1 MYDYEAEHQ
10 FSEISGASVTFCDIC
25 GMPVSE
31 STYLTSGRGSSP
43 AVADRLL
50 RVCGTCFSEVE
61 EGELEVYADG
71 AGSTDFDGRT

>member
-1 MYDYEAEHQ
+1 MYEYEAEYQ
-10 FSEISGASVTFCDIC
+10 SSEISGVPVSLCEVC

-50 RVCGTCFSEVE
+50 RVCDSCYSEI
-61 EGELEVYADG
+61 EGGEIDVFADG
-71 AGSTDFDGRT
+71 TDLSEFDGGL